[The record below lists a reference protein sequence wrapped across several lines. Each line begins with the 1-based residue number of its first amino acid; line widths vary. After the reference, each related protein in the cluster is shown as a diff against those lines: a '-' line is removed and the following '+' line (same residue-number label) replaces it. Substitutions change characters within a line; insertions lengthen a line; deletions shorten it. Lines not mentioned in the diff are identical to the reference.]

1 MAQAEAPPD
10 FNSRY
15 HCKGRIYKYFFM
27 EDNMNIDKIKNAS
40 NYLLGEHDFK
50 NFCKMDV
57 LNTTNH
63 VRTIKEITLE
73 KIS

>member
-1 MAQAEAPPD
+1 
-10 FNSRY
+10 
-15 HCKGRIYKYFFM
+15 M

-40 NYLLGEHDFK
+40 KYLLGEHDFK

-73 KIS
+73 NIS